1 MCEDGCLAR
10 LRKRGFHSIV
20 LDVLNHDRMGRDVR
34 DTYPGQRPRYAG
46 PGNRG
51 HAKGDA
57 IFDCTIDDQ

>member
-34 DTYPGQRPRYAG
+34 DTYVRDTYPAPTA
-46 PGNRG
+46 
-51 HAKGDA
+51 
-57 IFDCTIDDQ
+57 